1 VKTRDTAVRVVEG
14 LAGGVR
20 IALTSDIHVD
30 MAGPAVTEALCA
42 QLRRLVPDVA
52 IVAGDV
58 ATPVPMWRETMEAL
72 RACVPR
78 LVVVAGNHDVW
89 RTPEEAEAQVG
100 SWDKLDRYLPEAA
113 RAAGVDLLDAGPVE
127 IDGVGFVGTMGW
139 FDYST
144 RDPLLDADLEAYR
157 TGRWRGLRW
166 NDHRHA
172 AWRRPD
178 GTPQQD
184 GEVAAVLRDRLRA
197 QLRDTRAR
205 RVVAVTH
212 VLPFAEQVVQRPLE
226 GWQYANAF
234 MGCLGLGEVLRGA
247 PRLVLAVAG
256 HTHRGSDLRI
266 GRLRARVSPLG
277 HPREWRGDTPSEAVA
292 NAVSVLDV

>member
-1 VKTRDTAVRVVEG
+1 MR
-14 LAGGVR
+14 LA
-20 IALTSDIHVD
+20 ITSDIHVD
-30 MAGPAVTEALCA
+30 MAGPAVTDALCDT
-42 QLRRLVPDVA
+42 LRRLSPDVA

-58 ATPVPMWRETMEAL
+58 ATPIPLWRETMEAL

-89 RTPEEAEAQVG
+89 RTPEEAEADVG
-100 SWDKLDRYLPEAA
+100 SWDKLDRRLPDAA
-113 RAAGVDLLDAGPVE
+113 RAVGVDLLDAGSVE

-172 AWRRPD
+172 AWRDETGAPQPD
-178 GTPQQD
+178 GV
-184 GEVAAVLRDRLRA
+184 VAGILRERLRT
-197 QLRDTRAR
+197 QLRASRAR

-212 VLPFAEQVVQRPLE
+212 VLPFADQVLQRPLE

-234 MGCLGLGEVLRGA
+234 MGCLGLGEVLRGESRA
-247 PRLVLAVAG
+247 VLAVAG
-256 HTHRGSDLRI
+256 HTHRASDLRF

-277 HPREWRGDTPSEAVA
+277 HAREWRGDTPAEAVA